1 MTQKLV
7 SLKRNLLIIIM
18 TNILLLQT
26 LNTLAAD
33 GFIARLV
40 QANLTTKT
48 DFDAKLSSPS
58 QKITASKTKNLLVEN
73 ELKKL
78 KAFNLLYF
86 SGKSHFEEDGTDN
99 YLVFQPIQKY
109 FELISNTQYISSWKS
124 KG

>member
-1 MTQKLV
+1 
-7 SLKRNLLIIIM
+7 M

-40 QANLTTKT
+40 QANLMTKT
-48 DFDAKLSSPS
+48 DFDAKLSSLS

-78 KAFNLLYF
+78 KTFNLVYF

>member
-78 KAFNLLYF
+78 KTFNLVYF

>member
-78 KAFNLLYF
+78 KAFNLVYF

>member
-40 QANLTTKT
+40 QANLMTKT
-48 DFDAKLSSPS
+48 DFDAKLSSLS

-78 KAFNLLYF
+78 KTFNLVYF

>member
-33 GFIARLV
+33 GFIAMLV
-40 QANLTTKT
+40 QANLMTKT
-48 DFDAKLSSPS
+48 DFDAKLSSLS

-78 KAFNLLYF
+78 KAFNLVYF

>member
-40 QANLTTKT
+40 QANLMTKT
-48 DFDAKLSSPS
+48 DFDAKLSSLS

-78 KAFNLLYF
+78 KAFNLVYF

>member
-1 MTQKLV
+1 MA
-7 SLKRNLLIIIM
+7 
-18 TNILLLQT
+18 NILLLQT

-40 QANLTTKT
+40 QANLMTKT
-48 DFDAKLSSPS
+48 DFDAKLSSLS

-78 KAFNLLYF
+78 KTFNLVYF

>member
-33 GFIARLV
+33 GFIAMLV
-40 QANLTTKT
+40 QANLMTKT
-48 DFDAKLSSPS
+48 DFDAKLSSLS

-78 KAFNLLYF
+78 KTFNLVYF